1 MKGLVIGDYLLP
13 TDILEGFFHG
23 DGMEEY
29 ISSYDKLDFVVKTR
43 ADIRN
48 VWRQLELNGPSGV
61 PCPEDMPAMIED
73 ADVLV
78 VHICPVCKEVIQRAK
93 NLKLIVSA
101 RGGLENIDLEEAT
114 RRGIPVIH
122 TPHHNSNA
130 VAEYTVGMMLA
141 ETRNIARSHLALREG
156 KWREFYPNSGF
167 IPELTELK
175 IGIVGFGQNGQLVC
189 EKLRSFDTTILVSDP
204 FVPDDVIRRA
214 GFRPMKLED
223 LIREAD
229 IISLHVR
236 LTKQTEKMIGEKEF
250 ALMKK
255 TAYLINTARS
265 GLVDTDALIRTL
277 KDNAIQGAAVDVF
290 DAEPLPADSELIRLD
305 NLTLSNHRA
314 GDTRASYW
322 NAPNLMRKQALKLLR
337 GETPG
342 FVANRQVLRK

>member
-1 MKGLVIGDYLLP
+1 
-13 TDILEGFFHG
+13 
-23 DGMEEY
+23 
-29 ISSYDKLDFVVKTR
+29 
-43 ADIRN
+43 
-48 VWRQLELNGPSGV
+48 
-61 PCPEDMPAMIED
+61 
-73 ADVLV
+73 
-78 VHICPVCKEVIQRAK
+78 
-93 NLKLIVSA
+93 
-101 RGGLENIDLEEAT
+101 
-114 RRGIPVIH
+114 
-122 TPHHNSNA
+122 
-130 VAEYTVGMMLA
+130 MLA

-265 GLVDTDALIRTL
+265 GLVDTQALIGAL
-277 KDNAIQGAAVDVF
+277 KNNAIQGAAVDVF
-290 DAEPLPADSELIRLD
+290 DAEPLPADSE
-305 NLTLSNHRA
+305 A
-314 GDTRASYW
+314 GESAWT
-322 NAPNLMRKQALKLLR
+322 
-337 GETPG
+337 T
-342 FVANRQVLRK
+342 